1 MGSPSPSLIS
11 STMHTF
17 VLLSIVS
24 LACGAPMPEGEEA
37 PVAVEAEAPAAV
49 EEEVHAALPYIH
61 DATGDVAEV
70 YVHEEIPAV
79 DEEIAAEAYVYEDM
93 PPEIP
98 AVEEEIAAEPYVHEE
113 ISAEVY
119 EHDATGDAAEPYIHE
134 DIAAEVYTHGE
145 PVVPAG
151 VAPITYTVGHPTAGL
166 IPIASYA
173 GVYAGH
179 TLTYPYAAYPYAVYH
194 TPTGCV
200 NNVGSVLR

>member
-1 MGSPSPSLIS
+1 MGSARAIVMKFL
-11 STMHTF
+11 

-49 EEEVHAALPYIH
+49 EEEAPAALPYVH
-61 DATGDVAEV
+61 DATGDVAEP

-79 DEEIAAEAYVYEDM
+79 EAAAEED
-93 PPEIP
+93 
-98 AVEEEIAAEPYVHEE
+98 IAAEPYVHEE

-134 DIAAEVYTHGE
+134 DIAAD
-145 PVVPAG
+145 
-151 VAPITYTVGHPTAGL
+151 VAPVTYTVSHPTAGV

-179 TLTYPYAAYPYAVYH
+179 TL
-194 TPTGCV
+194 
-200 NNVGSVLR
+200 